1 MSLKS
6 MFAPPEDF
14 EENLDD
20 QDDDQDNDEDD
31 DAGWR
36 VEWERMQEGASK
48 ETRKIKTMK
57 RLRSNGEF

>member
-6 MFAPPEDF
+6 MFAPPEEF
-14 EENLDD
+14 DD
-20 QDDDQDNDEDD
+20 EDSDEDQPDDD

-36 VEWERMQEGASK
+36 VEREKMQEGASK

-57 RLRSNGEF
+57 RLRSGGEF